1 MQVNAVNNFSNING
15 TSFQGKRK
23 SSQPEYSDNRFD
35 EGRQING
42 DKISKASKA
51 ARNAAIGLMM
61 LAPAS
66 SALQS
71 CGDNEI
77 YVDHEHNFKLCC
89 PVDTGKKGDTVYV
102 KEYLPGDKVYIHD
115 TLFKTKYDTI
125 YNTKYDTVVVE
136 KPGKNDTILVEVP
149 GKNDTIIVEK
159 HDTTVIEKPIQLPPD
174 TIWVVPNFESEV
186 VDTLNKDLCKLGID
200 CEKGLPIQMVFND
213 EWNVTNNAL
222 FLNGRQTSPGR
233 LVYDNTITGWYDDK
247 EYVRAELSV
256 AKGKGLVINFK
267 KARIDGV
274 KPTDDLGW
282 KPFKTVVLQDVG
294 NKLLK
299 LELDENG
306 GLKKYG
312 TITPGDKENSVFN
325 NNDLPNGEV
334 ETWRYADWKIKRHDM
349 KLDELYSDYLRR
361 KEAYEN
367 GEY

>member
-89 PVDTGKKGDTVYV
+89 PVDTGKKGDTVYI

-115 TLFKTKYDTI
+115 TL
-125 YNTKYDTVVVE
+125 
-136 KPGKNDTILVEVP
+136 
-149 GKNDTIIVEK
+149 

-247 EYVRAELSV
+247 EYVRTELSV